1 MSLGSRLSQAAAI
14 IGEQEKIKSVSN
26 SASNSASNSMSKYN
40 IHVDIKEREDLN
52 MVEDFVR
59 YIQRTSQE
67 SKRCSLLETNVYMQ
81 ARLDILQ
88 WLFSECTVEFAS
100 EKCYHLGDGLTLHA
114 KYAVQH
120 ACQPWVEVEVD
131 WHPPGNGEHLP
142 LFVLE
147 DVMRDRKKTG
157 RGKANGKGRSKCE
170 LIEDCEDNNI
180 ENCEGESLKKKKKKT
195 IGGSKS

>member
-14 IGEQEKIKSVSN
+14 IGEQEKIKSVPN
-26 SASNSASNSMSKYN
+26 STSNSASNSMSKYN

-100 EKCYHLGDGLTLHA
+100 EKCYHLGDGLTLNA
-114 KYAVQH
+114 RYVLQH
-120 ACQPWVEVEVD
+120 SSLPSVEVEVD
-131 WHPPGNGEHLP
+131 WHPPGDGESLP

-147 DVMRDRKKTG
+147 DVMNDSKKTG
-157 RGKANGKGRSKCE
+157 RGKANSRCRAKCE
-170 LIEDCEDNNI
+170 WVEKDCEGNI
-180 ENCEGESLKKKKKKT
+180 DESLKKRQKKT
-195 IGGSKS
+195 IDKNER